1 MIRRFQNSTLG
12 QQLAIV
18 TAGLCL
24 LVSLALIALAAISSH
39 HTQVQLQ
46 EQYGSTLARQVAQRV
61 STAMERGDLLS
72 VLASLQRFT
81 DISAADTVTI
91 TDVEGKTLGQAG
103 DSGLPARYVYT
114 APIEID
120 SHTAGQVRITMSGDN
135 MHSLQWRLVL
145 SLLALAVL
153 LSFAVYMGSAR
164 LGQVLGQRLSGLARA
179 ISLEG
184 EQLGRTAI
192 NEVDRLEKQIRALPM
207 DLLRTR
213 SEPNPQEENY
223 RNTAV
228 LYLQLDSLVNYV
240 DTLDEDSLQRYTDQL
255 HQVAFAA
262 AGFYAGELQV
272 TRQFALAIFFSG
284 PNSAGS
290 AAFRAASC
298 GWLIHAVC
306 RELEKQMSLSMGISM
321 AVAESEL
328 GMGDGSDIYP
338 GLYMQHTIDELQSVC
353 AARPPHIL
361 LSPRVCEDV
370 DIASRLQHH
379 PTEVQDYAQ
388 LDAFAG
394 NFEDL
399 LERQLRLMM
408 KRLSDPGRRIQV

>member
-1 MIRRFQNSTLG
+1 MIRRFQNSSVG

-46 EQYGSTLARQVAQRV
+46 EEYGTALARQVAQRV

-103 DSGLPARYVYT
+103 ESGVIDRYQYT

-120 SHTAGQVRITMSGDN
+120 SHTAGQVRITMSGER

-153 LSFAVYMGSAR
+153 LSLAVYMGSGR
-164 LGQVLGQRLSGLARA
+164 LGQTLGQRLKKMARA
-179 ISLEG
+179 ITLEG
-184 EQLGRTAI
+184 DLPGRGTA
-192 NEVDRLEKQIRALPM
+192 NEVQRLEQHIQALPM

-213 SEPNPQEENY
+213 SDPNPHDENY

-240 DTLDEDSLQRYTDQL
+240 DTLDEDSLHRYTDQL

-262 AGFYAGELQV
+262 AGFYAGDLQV

-298 GWLIHAVC
+298 AWLIQAVC

-328 GMGDGSDIYP
+328 GIGDGSDIYP

-353 AARPPHIL
+353 AAKPPHIL

-370 DIASRLQHH
+370 DIASRLEHH

-394 NFEDL
+394 NFQDL

-408 KRLSDPGRRIQV
+408 KRLTDPGRRIQV